1 MRGSNQYG
9 QSIRGSNSVRGSIEK
24 QESHLKAMQVR
35 IESATFD
42 TAQAKYFITVSIE
55 EGGALVSNKKIH
67 LQKPIKRRTDVS
79 GMSQNPM
86 FNVNRF
92 NFPINDKTDL

>member
-1 MRGSNQYG
+1 
-9 QSIRGSNSVRGSIEK
+9 VRGSIEK

-67 LQKPIKRRTDVS
+67 L
-79 GMSQNPM
+79 
-86 FNVNRF
+86 
-92 NFPINDKTDL
+92 